1 MLDKSQLAVSG
12 YWHNRPMDPRVARTR
27 SSLQE
32 ALLELAREHQLDD
45 ITIADITGRAGVN
58 RSSFYQH
65 YTDKETLLAD
75 ALENAVE
82 KMSRQLTKSSHDP
95 GRMPP
100 ELSHYLGHIAEHAWL
115 YRRVLGEHGST
126 VVEARLRNRIELIV
140 REHIDTATTPAFV
153 GLPLDVVAA
162 GIAGSALG
170 VVTAWL
176 AREPLP
182 PVEIAADWLWRVL
195 IGPGNDWHSGADC

>member
-1 MLDKSQLAVSG
+1 
-12 YWHNRPMDPRVARTR
+12 MDPRVARTR
-27 SSLQE
+27 SSLQD
-32 ALLELAREHQLDD
+32 ALLELAREHRLDD
-45 ITIADITGRAGVN
+45 ITIADIANRAGVN

-75 ALENAVE
+75 ALENAVD
-82 KMSRQLTKSSHDP
+82 KMSKQLTKSANRS
-95 GRMPP
+95 GEMPP
-100 ELSHYLGHIAEHAWL
+100 ELHHYLAHIAENASL

-140 REHIDTATTPAFV
+140 HEGIARTETSAFAD
-153 GLPLDVVAA
+153 LPLDVVAA

-182 PVEIAADWLWRVL
+182 PIDVAATWVWRVL
-195 IGPGNDWHSGADC
+195 IGPGHDWQSAPDPRTDQR